1 MKLRRVLTDF
11 AVTKAKPKPEGYEIS
26 DGGQRGLRLVVRPSG
41 VKSWIVR
48 YRHPVTGVSR
58 KLTLQPGISLAA
70 ARKLAADA
78 MYQIAQ
84 GIDPIDGRRAEKRA
98 AAAAVE
104 GTLHAVAKQY
114 LDLAASK
121 LRSHGFYKG
130 VLERHVLPRLGERQV
145 AELRR
150 SEIVAVLD
158 KVESESGPSASDM
171 ALAVLSTALSW
182 YEKRSDTFRSP
193 VIKGMRRV
201 KASDR
206 ARDRVLS
213 DDEIR
218 AVWQAAGDER
228 IGLYGEVIRFMILTG
243 ARRSEA
249 AGLRRSEIETVRDN
263 GTKIVAW
270 RLPASRSKNKREI
283 LRPLSKAAALAMVE
297 DMPMIGKDSDF
308 VFTLDGIRP
317 MSMNRHGSK
326 TLLDEIAGVTSWR
339 LHDLRRVHRSLLSR
353 CRVPFEVAERLLGH
367 SQPLLARTYD
377 RDSHLPAMLEAV
389 EKVAAEVERI
399 VSGEGRVVRLVAGS
413 IHGNG

>member
-1 MKLRRVLTDF
+1 
-11 AVTKAKPKPEGYEIS
+11 
-26 DGGQRGLRLVVRPSG
+26 
-41 VKSWIVR
+41 
-48 YRHPVTGVSR
+48 
-58 KLTLQPGISLAA
+58 
-70 ARKLAADA
+70 
-78 MYQIAQ
+78 
-84 GIDPIDGRRAEKRA
+84 
-98 AAAAVE
+98 
-104 GTLHAVAKQY
+104 
-114 LDLAASK
+114 
-121 LRSHGFYKG
+121 
-130 VLERHVLPRLGERQV
+130 
-145 AELRR
+145 
-150 SEIVAVLD
+150 
-158 KVESESGPSASDM
+158 
-171 ALAVLSTALSW
+171 
-182 YEKRSDTFRSP
+182 
-193 VIKGMRRV
+193 
-201 KASDR
+201 
-206 ARDRVLS
+206 LS

>member
-11 AVTKAKPKPEGYEIS
+11 AVTKAKPKAGAYEIS
-26 DGGQRGLRLVVRPSG
+26 DGGQRGLRLAVQPTG
-41 VKSWIVR
+41 QKSWVIR

-58 KLTLQPGISLAA
+58 KLTLQQGISLAA

-78 MYQIAQ
+78 MYQVAQ
-84 GIDPIDGRRAEKRA
+84 GIDPIDGRRAEKQVA
-98 AAAAVE
+98 AAASE
-104 GTLHAVAKQY
+104 GTLHAIATQY
-114 LDLAASK
+114 LALQASK

-130 VLERHVLPRLGERQV
+130 VLERHVLPRLGDRQV

-150 SEIVAVLD
+150 SEIVAMLD

-182 YEKRSDTFRSP
+182 YEKRSDIFRSP

-201 KASDR
+201 KASKR

-218 AVWQAAGDER
+218 AVWQATGDER
-228 IGLYGEVIRFMILTG
+228 IGLYGQVIRFMVLTG
-243 ARRSEA
+243 ARRTEA
-249 AGLRRSEIETVRDN
+249 AGLRRCEIETVRDD
-263 GTKIVAW
+263 GTEIVVW
-270 RLPASRSKNKREI
+270 RLPASRSKSKREI
-283 LRPLSKAAALAMVE
+283 VRPVSAAALAIIE
-297 DMPMIGKDSDF
+297 DQPQIGDCDF
-308 VFTLDGIRP
+308 VFSLDGSRP

-326 TLLDEIAGVTSWR
+326 TLLDEIAGVENWV

-367 SQPLLARTYD
+367 ATPLLAKTYD
-377 RDSHLPAMLEAV
+377 RHSHLPAMAEAV

-399 VSGEGRVVRLVAGS
+399 VTGEREGRVIVGS
-413 IHGNG
+413 FQRA